1 MARQTRRDVEPIDPD
16 FEPDTDT
23 MARTMTRTVKIAGE
37 ALVAPGASLIL
48 DGRVVEGGTHVLGA
62 LVAKWALGPIGWILV
77 AGNSY
82 CRSVT
87 GWHLHEAVIQK
98 VGALKAAARTGETAP
113 AA

>member
-1 MARQTRRDVEPIDPD
+1 MARQISRDVDAGD
-16 FEPDTDT
+16 FDTNIV
-23 MARTMTRTVKIAGE
+23 ARTVKIAGE
-37 ALVAPGASLIL
+37 ALVAPGTSLIL

-82 CRSVT
+82 CKSVT
-87 GWHLHEAVIQK
+87 GRHLHEEVM
-98 VGALKAAARTGETAP
+98 LKYREMRPARAGEPAP